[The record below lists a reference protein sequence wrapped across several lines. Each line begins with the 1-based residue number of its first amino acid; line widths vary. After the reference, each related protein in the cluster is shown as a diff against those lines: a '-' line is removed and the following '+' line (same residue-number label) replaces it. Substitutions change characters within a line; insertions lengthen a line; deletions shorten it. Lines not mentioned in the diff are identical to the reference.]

1 MDSLR
6 RFFAILGADLRQ
18 RGRSPRFWLMLLAVG
33 GASWWFFPPA
43 SADYLTVSTGN
54 GERGWYSSAW
64 IGLMLAL
71 MHGMLLSLAGF
82 YLLRGTLARDIETRV
97 WLLLVATPMT
107 RAGYLLAKWAS
118 HLTAMGLLMAVGLLV
133 GLAAQWVHAEDRSFD
148 LVELVKPLLVLSLP
162 AVALTC
168 TAAIW
173 FDLVPGLRRSA
184 GNVLF
189 FVLWLTATSLG
200 ISQFDPKENP
210 AAKDSWLSDPN
221 GVALVVRDLGQR
233 QRDAEGNPRFSLSVG
248 SQLLPAG
255 GPRRFEWRDWP
266 IQSRD
271 LAGRVLWLGLALLLV
286 LAAVPFL
293 DRFAARSA
301 AEATRRPQAGRRL
314 RWLDCLLTPLPL
326 LPQGALMAVEL
337 KQVLRRRA
345 WWWWLLALVFAA
357 MQLLASERGLTVAV
371 LGAWLLWIDVFSRLV
386 LREQENGTAALVL
399 SAAGIRWRLLAVRI
413 TTALLLAWASVLPAL
428 LRLAGTQPDQAV
440 AILVGGA
447 SLALWGLALGALLR
461 TSRPYEIALLALAY
475 GGIQNGGPLA
485 LLAHT
490 EWALSLHLQALPLAL
505 AVLLLA
511 WWRASAPAR
520 GLAAAHQQPGVDRPA
535 PGLQPA

>member
-1 MDSLR
+1 MDALR
-6 RFFAILGADLRQ
+6 RFLAILGADLRQ

-33 GASWWFFPPA
+33 AASWWFFPPA

-118 HLTAMGLLMAVGLLV
+118 HLTVMGLLMAVGLLV
-133 GLAAQWVHAEDRSFD
+133 GLTAQWVHAEDRSLD

-168 TAAIW
+168 AMAIW

-210 AAKDSWLSDPN
+210 AAKDSWMSDPN

-248 SQLLPAG
+248 SQRLPEG

-266 IQSRD
+266 VQSRD
-271 LAGRVLWLGLALLLV
+271 LAGRALWLGLALLLV
-286 LAAVPFL
+286 LAAAPLL

-301 AEATRRPQAGRRL
+301 AEATHRPQAGRRL
-314 RWLDCLLTPLPL
+314 RWLDRLLLPLRL
-326 LPQGALMAVEL
+326 LPQGGLIAAEL
-337 KQVLRRRA
+337 QQVLRRRA

-357 MQLLASERGLTVAV
+357 MQLFAGERGLIVAV
-371 LGAWLLWIDVFSRLV
+371 LGAWLLWIDVFSRLI

-399 SAAGIRWRLLAVRI
+399 SAPRIRWRLLAVRLG
-413 TTALLLAWASVLPAL
+413 TVLLLAWASVLPAL
-428 LRLAGTQPDQAV
+428 LRLAANHPEQALAV
-440 AILVGGA
+440 LAGGA

-461 TSRPYEIALLALAY
+461 TPRPYEVTLLALAY

-485 LLAHT
+485 LLAHAD
-490 EWALSLHLQALPLAL
+490 WALAVHLQGLPLAL
-505 AVLLLA
+505 AILILA
-511 WWRASAPAR
+511 WWRASAPEHGHAPSVR
-520 GLAAAHQQPGVDRPA
+520 AGAADTPSPV
-535 PGLQPA
+535 LQST